1 MRAEWTHGGAAWE
14 RWEPVLLHSLAAV
27 DPVLL
32 RSLELRPRMRV
43 LDVGSGLGEPALTIA
58 RWIEP
63 GGSVLGL
70 DISPSMIDVARR
82 RARLL
87 RISNA
92 WFRAGDIGRY
102 AHRGPRFDAVV
113 SRFGIMFADDVP
125 RALEAIRASLKT
137 GGRAAF
143 AVWAEPER
151 NAAFTI
157 AARVMGR
164 WLTAPAADPASA
176 PHPMRFSRKG
186 SLPRLLRRA
195 GFRRV
200 REQETPAPF
209 IYPDPESFVAAILDV
224 SFGARALYAAVP
236 RSERARVRT
245 AMAREAARYQDGPLV
260 RLPGVARVV
269 SGVK

>member
-1 MRAEWTHGGAAWE
+1 PPKRNPIPPCTPSQMEPRVTAGVAGGVDGADVGGTGVGAGTSPGVICPGTATWDVSAAVSARALDVAQTAGSRSASNASLSSLLVFMFSSRGRGGLRGRIHLHQPPHRAQPRAGAVGSSPGGGSILARMKPSASRASSLVPVDRVRAEWTHGGAAWE

-92 WFRAGDIGRY
+92 WF
-102 AHRGPRFDAVV
+102 
-113 SRFGIMFADDVP
+113 
-125 RALEAIRASLKT
+125 
-137 GGRAAF
+137 
-143 AVWAEPER
+143 
-151 NAAFTI
+151 
-157 AARVMGR
+157 
-164 WLTAPAADPASA
+164 
-176 PHPMRFSRKG
+176 
-186 SLPRLLRRA
+186 
-195 GFRRV
+195 
-200 REQETPAPF
+200 
-209 IYPDPESFVAAILDV
+209 
-224 SFGARALYAAVP
+224 
-236 RSERARVRT
+236 
-245 AMAREAARYQDGPLV
+245 
-260 RLPGVARVV
+260 
-269 SGVK
+269 